1 MRPVLA
7 LLLSAAL
14 AVTVAATGEN
24 LLTREMILPLEKR
37 IDQRMETLFDEPFLL
52 LGLCR
57 GLYLEKFGLVFSAE
71 LQLLST
77 PGAGTFGFTTPTKE
91 LAASTRKRKLERL
104 PILRDAMKS
113 MLVQAA
119 NNIEKLP
126 PEERVVLGISLFR
139 RSWEDTSSIP
149 SQIVMQASKRDLQAA
164 RNTAAIDAAIR
175 IQEF

>member
-1 MRPVLA
+1 MRTILA
-7 LLLSAAL
+7 LMLPAAL
-14 AVTVAATGEN
+14 LIAAASVESP
-24 LLTREMILPLEKR
+24 LTREMIMPIEKR

-52 LGLCR
+52 LGFCR
-57 GLYLEKFGLVFSAE
+57 GFYLEKYGVVFSAE

-91 LAASTRKRKLERL
+91 LAASIRKRKLERL
-104 PILRDAMKS
+104 PILRDAMKT

-126 PEERVVLGISLFR
+126 PEEKVVIGVSIFR

-149 SQIVMQASKRDLQAA
+149 SQIVMQAVKRDLQGA
-164 RNTAAIDAAIR
+164 RTAAAIDSAIR